1 MWDFRIMK
9 KLEYILIK
17 YLLMNNGYTV
27 KNSVFKMLHLK
38 HLFFKKSS
46 KQMFNNNKYF
56 NFKRFNILNSNT

>member
-1 MWDFRIMK
+1 
-9 KLEYILIK
+9 
-17 YLLMNNGYTV
+17 MNNGYTV